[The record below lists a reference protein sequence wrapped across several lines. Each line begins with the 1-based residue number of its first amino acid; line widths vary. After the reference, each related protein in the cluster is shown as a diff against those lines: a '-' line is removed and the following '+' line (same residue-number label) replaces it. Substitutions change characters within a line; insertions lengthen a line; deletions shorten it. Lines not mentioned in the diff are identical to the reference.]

1 MTGDLTIVVIA
12 KEPVP
17 GAVKT
22 RLVPPCTPAEAAA
35 VAEAAL
41 VDTLAVVAATPA
53 RRRVLAF
60 EGDATPWLPAGFVAI
75 DQVPGTLDVR
85 IAAALGEVDGPM
97 IIVGMDTPQL
107 TPALLACDFA
117 RHPAWLGA
125 AHDGGYWAL
134 GLADP
139 DPELVVGVPMSKPY
153 TYDAQR
159 RRLEAAGLS
168 VGELPPLRDV
178 DAWSDA
184 LAVAASVPATRFGR
198 AVNAIAGSPSRTDE
212 VLDQQ
217 RD

>member
-1 MTGDLTIVVIA
+1 MTGDLTLVVIA

-41 VDTLAVVAATPA
+41 LDTLAVVAATPA

-60 EGDATPWLPAGFVAI
+60 EGDPGPWLPDGFEAI

-85 IAAALGEVDGPM
+85 IAAVLEMVDGPM
-97 IIVGMDTPQL
+97 VIVGMDTPQL
-107 TPALLACDFA
+107 TPARLACDFA

-125 AHDGGYWAL
+125 ARDGGYWAL

-139 DPELVVGVPMSKPY
+139 DPELVLGVPMSQAY
-153 TYDAQR
+153 TYREQR
-159 RRLEAAGLS
+159 RRIEGAGLT
-168 VGELPPLRDV
+168 VGELVPLRDV
-178 DAWSDA
+178 DEWSDA
-184 LAVAASVPATRFGR
+184 LAVAASAPETRFGR
-198 AVNAIAGSPSRTDE
+198 AVGSIVGSPGRPDQ
-212 VLDQQ
+212 VLDDE
-217 RD
+217 RH